1 MHEYNSINYNI
12 DIAKRLL
19 MIENQY
25 GIRFPMDQE
34 PSDEDIELIGFLS
47 NSIMNKPNGFTWDNF
62 NATANFH
69 VIEPDGINSDARLEF
84 KETVSITILGQKIT
98 DLLVSVE
105 LESVRIAN
113 LDSIK
118 EAVKTHKT
126 EQIQISLVPGNRGNH
141 GTRIVLL

>member
-1 MHEYNSINYNI
+1 MALHGIT
-12 DIAKRLL
+12 L
-19 MIENQY
+19 MRQ
-25 GIRFPMDQE
+25 
-34 PSDEDIELIGFLS
+34 
-47 NSIMNKPNGFTWDNF
+47 T
-62 NATANFH
+62 NFH

-118 EAVKTHKT
+118 EAVTTVKPNKFKF
-126 EQIQISLVPGNRGNH
+126 L
-141 GTRIVLL
+141 

>member
-1 MHEYNSINYNI
+1 M
-12 DIAKRLL
+12 
-19 MIENQY
+19 
-25 GIRFPMDQE
+25 
-34 PSDEDIELIGFLS
+34 
-47 NSIMNKPNGFTWDNF
+47 
-62 NATANFH
+62 
-69 VIEPDGINSDARLEF
+69 
-84 KETVSITILGQKIT
+84 SITILGQKIT